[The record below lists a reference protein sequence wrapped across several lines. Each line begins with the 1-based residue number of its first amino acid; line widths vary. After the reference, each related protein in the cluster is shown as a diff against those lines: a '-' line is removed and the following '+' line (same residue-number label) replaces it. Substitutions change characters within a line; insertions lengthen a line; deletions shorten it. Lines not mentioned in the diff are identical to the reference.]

1 MSKYEN
7 SQRKPNR
14 LIDQTSPYLLQHA
27 HNPVKWYPWGEEA
40 LSEARVRDKPILLSI
55 GYSACHWCHVMAHE
69 SFEDDDTADVM
80 NQYFVNIKVD
90 REERPDLDKIYQFAH
105 QVLMRRGGGWPL
117 TVILTPDKQIPFF
130 AGTYFPKEPRH
141 NMPTF
146 KHVLNS
152 VSEFYREQR
161 GEVEIQNASF
171 VDLLQKIDRA
181 DTNSIEIKL
190 TATLLD
196 QSRQQLQ
203 KNYDELFAGFGS
215 APKFPHPTNIERLCR
230 HWSATQHSDAADKVA
245 LDMALTTLKSMAL
258 GGIYDQLGGGFYRY
272 SVDAEWMIPHFE
284 KMLYDNGPLLCCY
297 IDAWR
302 ISGDKLFQQ
311 VALETGDWVL
321 REMQSADGGFYSSLD
336 ADSEGKEGRFYAW
349 QVDEVRSLLDE
360 ETYNCF
366 AARFGLDKIPNFDQ
380 DWHLHVYETIENIAS
395 KFSMPHSALT
405 EIINDARQLL
415 FREREDRARPD
426 RDEKILTAWNALMIK
441 GLALTGRFVQ
451 RNDFIDAASDAV
463 YFIQEKMFIH
473 NSLRVSYK
481 DGQTKYNA
489 YLDDYAFL
497 LDAILELLQSRWDS
511 RLLQFAQTLADILL
525 NKFQDQQRGGFYFT
539 ANDHEQLIQ
548 RPKPYADEALPAGNG
563 IAAHALLR
571 LGYLLAESKYIQAA
585 ERTIHSAWAS
595 MLEAP
600 SSHNAL
606 LLAVEELLMP
616 TQIVVIRATA
626 EKLNEWQNV
635 CQKNYA
641 PRRMVLAIENS
652 VTGLPEALDTHKAAS
667 NPIVY
672 ICNGQHCETA
682 IKDLEQLKVAMNV
695 SKK

>member
-1 MSKYEN
+1 MSKFEKT
-7 SQRKPNR
+7 QRKPNR

-27 HNPVKWYPWGEEA
+27 HNPVKWYSWGEEA
-40 LSEARVRDKPILLSI
+40 LSEARSRDKPILLSI

-117 TVILTPDKQIPFF
+117 TVILTPDKHIPFF

-171 VDLLQKIDRA
+171 LDLLQKIDA
-181 DTNSIEIKL
+181 AESNSDEVKL
-190 TATLLD
+190 NATLLD

-203 KNYDELFAGFGS
+203 KNYDELYGGFGD
-215 APKFPHPTNIERLCR
+215 APKFPHPTNIDRLFR
-230 HWSATQHSDAADKVA
+230 HWSATQHSDATDKVA

-284 KMLYDNGPLLCCY
+284 KMLYDNGPLLCLY

-311 VALETGDWVL
+311 VAIETGDWVL
-321 REMQSADGGFYSSLD
+321 REMQSPDGGFYSSLD

-360 ETYNCF
+360 KTYNCF
-366 AARFGLDKIPNFDQ
+366 AARFGLDKIPNFEQ
-380 DWHLHVYETIENIAS
+380 DWHLHVYEAVDNLAR
-395 KFSMPHSALT
+395 KFSMQPAAFT
-405 EIINDARQLL
+405 EIINDARQQL
-415 FREREDRARPD
+415 FREREDRVRPD

-441 GLALTGRFVQ
+441 GLALTGRHVQ

-463 YFIQEKMFIH
+463 YFIQEKMFI
-473 NSLRVSYK
+473 NNRLRVSFK
-481 DGQTKYNA
+481 DGETKYNA

-497 LDAILELLQSRWDS
+497 LDAILEVLQSRWDC

-525 NKFQDQQRGGFYFT
+525 NEFQDQQRGGFYFT

-548 RPKPYADEALPAGNG
+548 RPKPYADEAIPAGNG

-571 LGYLLAESKYIQAA
+571 LGYLLAESKYIRAA
-585 ERTIHSAWAS
+585 ERTIHAAWSSIA
-595 MLEAP
+595 EAP
-600 SSHNAL
+600 SLYNAL
-606 LLAVEELLMP
+606 LLALEELLMP

-626 EKLNEWQNV
+626 EKLNEWQHV

-641 PRRMVLAIENS
+641 PRRMVLAIENN
-652 VTGLPEALDTHKAAS
+652 VTGLPEALDIHKSAS
-667 NPIVY
+667 DPIAY
-672 ICNGQHCETA
+672 ICNGQHCETP
-682 IKDLEQLKVAMNV
+682 IKDLEQLKLAMNHT
-695 SKK
+695 